1 MLFFLNV
8 YSLISWIG
16 RLGIYKK
23 QHRFIKSRLVR
34 TSREEI
40 PRFLFDFEHCERVRY
55 VYNEHCER
63 FGYVYNELVRT
74 FIMKY
79 LKPDGYF
86 FIRMLTVNV
95 SDFVVQEILEQL
107 WALYID
113 KYGEQD
119 ATEVEKTFDSFRKQT
134 SRSSSASRTPSP
146 MLDVFDEQ
154 CGAHDAK
161 RQYMKRYSHVGAEL
175 STQATGVLE
184 PLSSSIRKQNEQV

>member
-1 MLFFLNV
+1 MLFFLNI
-8 YSLISWIG
+8 YSLISWTA
-16 RLGIYKK
+16 RLGIFK
-23 QHRFIKSRLVR
+23 QRHKFIKSRLAR

-40 PRFLFDFEHCERVRY
+40 PRFRFDFKHCKREVGDY
-55 VYNEHCER
+55 VHD
-63 FGYVYNELVRT
+63 ELVRA
-74 FIMKY
+74 FIMEY
-79 LKPDGYF
+79 LEPDGYF

-113 KYGEQD
+113 KYGEHD
-119 ATEVEKTFDSFRKQT
+119 AMMAEKTFYSFRKQT

-184 PLSSSIRKQNEQV
+184 PLSSSIRKQNEQI